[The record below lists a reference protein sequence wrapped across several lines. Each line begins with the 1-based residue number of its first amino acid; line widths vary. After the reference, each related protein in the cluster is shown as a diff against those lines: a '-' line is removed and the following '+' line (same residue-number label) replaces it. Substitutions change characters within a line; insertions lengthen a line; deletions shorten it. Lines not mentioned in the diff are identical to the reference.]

1 MRFSIFQ
8 IERIEK
14 LCRIKLSSE
23 ERKKFQK
30 ELSSILNWIDQLAEV
45 DTSKVEPISQI
56 TGLKNRMRKDIE
68 KRKLKD
74 KNEKLEEK
82 KEIFKN
88 VSEKKDGFVLLKS
101 HF

>member
-8 IERIEK
+8 IERIER

-23 ERKKFQK
+23 ERKRFQK

-56 TGLKNRMRKDIE
+56 TGLKNRMRKDTG

-74 KNEKLEEK
+74 KNEKLEK
-82 KEIFKN
+82 RKEILKN
-88 VSEKKDGFVLLKS
+88 VPEEKDGFIMLKS